1 MEDLL
6 ISQQYQKALA
16 KRKTIESIATEIE
29 EKKKKRTIPRKD
41 RLHITGSDI
50 QRVIHQISG
59 VPLKNLE
66 KEDMSR
72 LRGLDLLLKKRIL
85 GQGDAITAITSSLKR
100 SGVGISNP
108 NRPIGS
114 FLFLGPTGVG
124 KTELVRVLAEEF
136 FADPKALVKID
147 MSEFQDKSSA
157 SKLIGTT
164 AGYVGYE
171 EGGMLTE
178 KVRRKPYSIV
188 LLDEIEKGNSDVYNL
203 LLQILEDGVVT
214 DGKGRTVNFKNTII
228 IMTSNI
234 GSDEFNEKAA
244 QIGFSTG
251 EQEEEKIIA
260 DYSLIREKVLKQLPD
275 YFSPEFLNRI
285 DKTIVFNPLDKKVL
299 KNIVTL
305 QLDDLVTRLA
315 TLSIIATYDT
325 KAVNLILK
333 STYNPEYGA
342 RPVRRYIQDRIEDA
356 IADMMIAGG
365 KKKQNLALSAKGDE
379 LVFTWK

>member
-16 KRKTIESIATEIE
+16 KRKIVESIGTEIE

-72 LRGLDLLLKKRIL
+72 LRGLDGLLKKRIL
-85 GQGDAITAITSSLKR
+85 GQSDAIMAITSSLKR

-136 FADPKALVKID
+136 FADPKALIKID

-251 EQEEEKIIA
+251 EKEEEKIFA
-260 DYSLIREKVLKQLPD
+260 DYGEIREKVLKQLPD

-285 DKTIVFNPLDKKVL
+285 DKTIVFSPLDKKVL
-299 KNIVTL
+299 KSIVTL
-305 QLDDLVTRLA
+305 QLDDLIIRLRN
-315 TLSIIATYDT
+315 LSISASYDS

-342 RPVRRYIQDRIEDA
+342 RPVRRYIQDKIEDA
-356 IADMMIAGG
+356 IADMMIAAG
-365 KKKQNLALSAKGDE
+365 KKKNQLVISAK
-379 LVFTWK
+379 

>member
-16 KRKTIESIATEIE
+16 KRKIIETISNEIE

-41 RLHITGSDI
+41 RLHITSSDI

-72 LRGLDLLLKKRIL
+72 LRTLDLILKKRIL
-85 GQGDAITAITSSLKR
+85 GQSDAITAITSSLKR

-136 FADPKALVKID
+136 FADPKALIKID

-214 DGKGRTVNFKNTII
+214 DGKGRAVNFKNTII

-251 EQEEEKIIA
+251 EKEEEKIFA
-260 DYSLIREKVLKQLPD
+260 DYGEIREKVLKQLPD

-299 KNIVTL
+299 KNIVIL
-305 QLDDLVTRLA
+305 QLDDLITRLA
-315 TLSIIATYDT
+315 ALSIAASYDT

-342 RPVRRYIQDRIEDA
+342 RPVRRYIQDRIEDV
-356 IADMMIAGG
+356 IADMMVAGG
-365 KKKQNLALSAKGDE
+365 KKKQHLALSAK
-379 LVFTWK
+379 

>member
-16 KRKTIESIATEIE
+16 KRKIVETIGTEIE

-59 VPLKNLE
+59 VPLKNLQ

-72 LRGLDLLLKKRIL
+72 LRGLDGLLKKRIL
-85 GQGDAITAITSSLKR
+85 GQSDAIMAITSSLKR

-136 FADPKALVKID
+136 FADPKALIKID

-251 EQEEEKIIA
+251 EKEEEKIFA
-260 DYSLIREKVLKQLPD
+260 DYGEIREKVLKQLPD

-285 DKTIVFNPLDKKVL
+285 DKTIVFSPLDKKVL

-305 QLDDLVTRLA
+305 QLDDLVVRLSN
-315 TLSIIATYDT
+315 LSIAATYDA

-342 RPVRRYIQDRIEDA
+342 RPVRRYIQDKVEDA
-356 IADMMIAGG
+356 IADMMIATG
-365 KKKQNLALSAKGDE
+365 KKKQHLALSEK
-379 LVFTWK
+379 

>member
-16 KRKTIESIATEIE
+16 KRKIVETIGTEIE

-72 LRGLDLLLKKRIL
+72 LRGLDGLLKKRIL
-85 GQGDAITAITSSLKR
+85 GQSDAIMAITSSLKR

-136 FADPKALVKID
+136 FADPKALIKID

-251 EQEEEKIIA
+251 EKEEEKIFA
-260 DYSLIREKVLKQLPD
+260 DYGEIREKVLKQLPD

-285 DKTIVFNPLDKKVL
+285 DKTIVFSPLDKKVL
-299 KNIVTL
+299 KNIVIL

-315 TLSIIATYDT
+315 NLSIAATYDT

-342 RPVRRYIQDRIEDA
+342 RPVRRYIQDKVEDA
-356 IADMMIAGG
+356 IADMMVAGG
-365 KKKQNLALSAKGDE
+365 KKKQHLALSAK
-379 LVFTWK
+379 